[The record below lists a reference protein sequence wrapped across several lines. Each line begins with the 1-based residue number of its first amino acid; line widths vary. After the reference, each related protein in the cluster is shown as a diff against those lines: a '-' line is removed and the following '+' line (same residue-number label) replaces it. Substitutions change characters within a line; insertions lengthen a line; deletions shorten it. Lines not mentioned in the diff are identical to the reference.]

1 MPEWSGAASGSHA
14 EIVLHTIGSE
24 PDIDRL
30 LALYRFGVVDG
41 GGDPFL
47 DAVVQKVS
55 AAFTGMAVQAVLVDD
70 HRLWVAASAGSAL
83 DERGKQ
89 GSLAAA
95 AIEQVEP
102 MVIDDLAK
110 ESRFSNSPSIVDAPA
125 LRSYAAVSLRTPDGL
140 AIGVL
145 AASDTVARA
154 FQPDHVEVLI
164 RGAAHIMERL
174 DTRRVARLDEATG
187 AMTKTAFCEQAS
199 AMAALAARHKRDLS
213 LLAIEVGLLRL
224 LLQSFR
230 DDLGQLVID
239 RVGGIGRNNVRR
251 VDSFGRLDEGTFAV
265 LLPNTDEAGARSLGR
280 RVLDGLAE
288 GWLFSAK
295 DGGST
300 APAGVGIATFRPG
313 LDNAETFIARALD
326 DCRMSW
332 LRDTAEA
339 PSAVKVA

>member
-1 MPEWSGAASGSHA
+1 MLP
-14 EIVLHTIGSE
+14 LGSE

-30 LALYRFGVVDG
+30 LALYRFGVVDAEC
-41 GGDPFL
+41 DPFL
-47 DAVVQKVS
+47 GAVAQKVS
-55 AAFTGMAVQAVLVDD
+55 AAFAGMAVQAVLVDD
-70 HRLWVAASAGSAL
+70 HRLWIAASAGSQL

-102 MVIDDLAK
+102 LVIDDLARN
-110 ESRFSNSPSIVDAPA
+110 SRFGNSPSVVDAPA
-125 LRSYAAVSLRTPDGL
+125 LRSYAAVPLRTPDGL

-154 FQPDHVEVLI
+154 FQPDHVDVLA

-174 DTRRVARLDEATG
+174 DARRTGRLDGATG
-187 AMTKTAFCEQAS
+187 AMTKAAFCEQAS
-199 AMAALAARHKRDLS
+199 ALAALSARHKRELS

-251 VDSFGRLDEGTFAV
+251 LDSFGRLDEGTFAV
-265 LLPNTDEAGARSLGR
+265 LLPNTDEAGARTLGR
-280 RVLDGLAE
+280 RVLEGLAE

-295 DGGST
+295 NGEST

-313 LDNAETFIARALD
+313 IDDADTFIARAID

-332 LRDTAEA
+332 LRDTAAE
-339 PSAVKVA
+339 PSATKVA